1 MFQTVLY
8 MHILAACSW
17 TGGSILLFA
26 LGILI
31 RDSRQQSAVYGAI
44 GPLYGYF
51 ASFWLLVLLGSGFWM
66 AWHYG
71 IINLI
76 GKSDTTLQY
85 SLSAKAFAVLLLLFA
100 TVTHLVIA
108 FKVHGKK
115 ATKLQTVLSRG
126 GSMAIFILNFIIL
139 WFSVNIRSLLY

>member
-1 MFQTVLY
+1 MLY
-8 MHILAACSW
+8 IHIFAACSW
-17 TGGSILLFA
+17 IGGGMLLFA
-26 LGILI
+26 FGILI
-31 RDSRQQSAVYGAI
+31 RKKHEQTAVYGVI